1 MFHKKNIKT
10 FWCLIYYS
18 ATVGSLQERVEA
30 LSTENALMK
39 EDLNLSRDNTEKTQV
54 NSHYIQI
61 QNKVYNDAKCN
72 R

>member
-1 MFHKKNIKT
+1 MNKNI
-10 FWCLIYYS
+10 FS

-54 NSHYIQI
+54 DTKFL
-61 QNKVYNDAKCN
+61 QN
-72 R
+72 